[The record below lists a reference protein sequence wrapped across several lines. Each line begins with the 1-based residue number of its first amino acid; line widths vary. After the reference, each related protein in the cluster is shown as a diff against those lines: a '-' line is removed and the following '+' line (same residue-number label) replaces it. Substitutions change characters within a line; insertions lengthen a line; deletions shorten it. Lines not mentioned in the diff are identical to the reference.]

1 MITQQQM
8 DSSNK
13 HGNNS
18 TVSDLEEGG
27 QKKNDGRAP

>member
-1 MITQQQM
+1 VKKKITQQQM

-18 TVSDLEEGG
+18 TVSDLEDGG
-27 QKKNDGRAP
+27 KK